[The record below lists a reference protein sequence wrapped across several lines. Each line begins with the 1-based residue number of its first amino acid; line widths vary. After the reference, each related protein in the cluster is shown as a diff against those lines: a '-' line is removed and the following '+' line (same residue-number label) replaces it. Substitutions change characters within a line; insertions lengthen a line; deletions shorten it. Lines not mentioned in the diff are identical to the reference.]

1 MDGGSL
7 LDLVKVWLNLVFGLV
22 SLLAFST
29 LVDTTIVFVNKE
41 LSMLLCVLG
50 LAVFCL
56 VHAVS
61 DKMGEIHNNGPVS
74 KKLILRPWLCSK
86 DLVSMQQIVLH
97 GVKLLKSINLLLGFL
112 ITSRDCER
120 HVDRGPIQMSPLY
133 NKILSPPLC

>member
-1 MDGGSL
+1 MDWDSL

-29 LVDTTIVFVNKE
+29 LVDTTIVFVSKE
-41 LSMLLCVLG
+41 LSVLLCVLG
-50 LAVFCL
+50 LAVFFCL

-86 DLVSMQQIVLH
+86 DLVSMQQIVLYS
-97 GVKLLKSINLLLGFL
+97 VKLLKPINLLLV
-112 ITSRDCER
+112 S
-120 HVDRGPIQMSPLY
+120 
-133 NKILSPPLC
+133 

>member
-1 MDGGSL
+1 MDGDSL

-29 LVDTTIVFVNKE
+29 LVYTTIVFVNKE

-86 DLVSMQQIVLH
+86 DLVSMKQIVLH
-97 GVKLLKSINLLLGFL
+97 GVKLLKPINLLLG
-112 ITSRDCER
+112 S
-120 HVDRGPIQMSPLY
+120 
-133 NKILSPPLC
+133 